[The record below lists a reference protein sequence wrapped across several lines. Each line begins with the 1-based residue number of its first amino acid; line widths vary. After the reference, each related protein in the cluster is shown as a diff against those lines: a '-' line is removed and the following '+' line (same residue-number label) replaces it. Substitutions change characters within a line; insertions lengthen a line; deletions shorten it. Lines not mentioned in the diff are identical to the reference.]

1 MPVNDISKP
10 TSFYLNNATIPDA
23 VADEINAR
31 GKANPAS
38 KWKVSKKPW
47 MSLTSFSSEPMPI
60 AGYEKRK
67 QSDFY
72 DKAASGRLVASPV
85 LQSIEVNTTG
95 TNGSMKKSTVKF
107 TLYSLDQLKKAQR
120 AYFVPGL
127 TAFAQWG
134 WNMDSDGGAITKLS
148 ATSFESWNKG
158 QVDIQEKIKT
168 EKGCI
173 DAMLGVIS
181 DFNWSFDPATKS
193 YSCDIT
199 IDSPGKAYVSG
210 PIDVS
215 NKGAAGCAGKE
226 EDDKGDGNGN
236 WMKVAL
242 KDIAE
247 RNIRENHPWKIQRI
261 YAGGSVN
268 LDEDAKED
276 TSWWDN
282 VTGFFGSPTMNYY
295 VTWNWWES
303 TIISGMAPVTDGH
316 AKSKVLKS
324 VGVESHM
331 IKWDKGFVWR
341 LDSSESRMKCPAG
354 LPYASADPWV
364 CLIPGRFH
372 WLGGNATGGDNGSS
386 FGIKKAA
393 GLQGALPAVH
403 GDGYLYL
410 GRVLLNTFFLWK
422 TFQDSK
428 TIDEYVLKVAR
439 KVNDVCGG
447 FWNIELVDDPSD
459 PSTMRIIDKNY
470 VPNITTYPKLNI
482 YGNTSCRNWG
492 MSTEIPQALR
502 HSIMMGTQRRT
513 KKGAKNTDEPQ
524 GAYFDYAEGIK
535 DTMMGNQKLDDS
547 LNFGEKCRPD
557 SGGTSKS
564 GDGEAADPK
573 KALEDAMAT
582 LADNRDDEA
591 VDEVKGAMKAYWN
604 KKAPPTDVGGTVV
617 PIGFDGTFDGIGGLH
632 WGMMF
637 TTDQT
642 SSVLAVN
649 HQFQVTSI
657 KHSVSQQDWTTS
669 IETALRIG

>member
-1 MPVNDISKP
+1 MAS
-10 TSFYLNNATIPDA
+10 YLTGTAVPSVVAT
-23 VADEINAR
+23 EINAR
-31 GKANPAS
+31 GKASPAG

-47 MSLTSFSSEPMPI
+47 MSLTSFSSKPMPI
-60 AGYEKRK
+60 SGYEKRS

-72 DKAASGRLVASPV
+72 DKASSGRLVATPV
-85 LQSIEVNTTG
+85 LNSIDQNTTG
-95 TNGSMKKSTVKF
+95 TNGSMKKATVKF
-107 TLYSLDQLKKAQR
+107 TLYSLEQLKKAQR
-120 AYFVPGL
+120 AYFIPGI

-134 WNMDSDGGAITKLS
+134 WNMDSAGGAVTKLS
-148 ATSFESWNKG
+148 ATGFKSWNAG
-158 QVDIQEKIKT
+158 QKDIQTKVEK

-199 IDSPGKAYVSG
+199 IDSPGKAYISG
-210 PIDVS
+210 PVDVS

-226 EDDKGDGNGN
+226 DDDKGDGNGN

-247 RNIRENHPWKIQRI
+247 RNIEENKAWSPNG
-261 YAGGSVN
+261 YCGGSVN

-276 TSWWDN
+276 TPWWQQ

-295 VTWNWWES
+295 VTWAWFES
-303 TIISGMAPVTDGH
+303 TIVSGMSPISKGH
-316 AKSKVLKS
+316 AVNKTLTSIGKSPQKT
-324 VGVESHM
+324 
-331 IKWDKGFVWR
+331 WNKGHVWR
-341 LDSSESRMKCPAG
+341 LDSSDSRMKCPSG
-354 LPYASADPWV
+354 TPYASADPWV

-372 WLGGNATGGDNGSS
+372 WLRGNATGGDNGSS

-393 GLQGALPAVH
+393 GVGGAPPAVNSA
-403 GDGYLYL
+403 GYLEL
-410 GRVLLNTFFLWK
+410 GKILLNTYFLW
-422 TFQDSK
+422 TVFQDSK
-428 TIDEYVLKVAR
+428 TIDEYVLKVAK

-447 FWNIELVDDPSD
+447 FWNIELVDDPMD

-470 VPNITTYPKLNI
+470 VPPTPGPKLNI
-482 YGNTSCRNWG
+482 YGNTSCRSWG

-502 HSIMMGTQRRT
+502 HSIMMGTQRKT
-513 KKGAKNTDEPQ
+513 KKGSKNTDEPQ

-535 DTMMGNQKLDDS
+535 DTMMGNQQLDTKL
-547 LNFGEKCRPD
+547 NPGEKCTGA
-557 SGGTSKS
+557 GGSAKKAN
-564 GDGEAADPK
+564 GGEATDPK
-573 KALEDAMAT
+573 LALEDALAT

-591 VDEVKGAMKAYWN
+591 VDEVKGATKAYWN
-604 KKAPPTDVGGTVV
+604 KKDPPTDKGGTVV

-632 WGMMF
+632 WGQLF

-642 SSVLAVN
+642 SNVLSVA
-649 HQFQVTSI
+649 HQFQVTNI
-657 KHSVSQQDWTTS
+657 KHSVTQDDWTTS

>member
-1 MPVNDISKP
+1 MAS
-10 TSFYLNNATIPDA
+10 YLTGTALPSA
-23 VADEINAR
+23 VANEINAR
-31 GKANPAS
+31 GKASPAG

-47 MSLTSFSSEPMPI
+47 MSLTSFSNEPMQI
-60 AGYEKRK
+60 SGYEKRS

-72 DKAASGRLVASPV
+72 DKASSGRLVATPV
-85 LQSIEVNTTG
+85 LNSIDVNTTG

-107 TLYSLDQLKKAQR
+107 TLYSLEQLKKAQR
-120 AYFVPGL
+120 AYFIPGIS
-127 TAFAQWG
+127 AFAQWG
-134 WNMDSDGGAITKLS
+134 WNMDSGGGAVTKLS
-148 ATSFESWNKG
+148 ATGFKSWNAG
-158 QVDIQEKIKT
+158 QKDIQTKVET

-199 IDSPGKAYVSG
+199 IDSPGKAYISG
-210 PIDVS
+210 PVDVS

-226 EDDKGDGNGN
+226 DDDKGDGNGN

-247 RNIRENHPWKIQRI
+247 RNIRENVPWKVKGIF
-261 YAGGSVN
+261 AGGSVN

-303 TIISGMAPVTDGH
+303 TIVSGMAPVAPGH
-316 AKSKVLKS
+316 DSSSNLASL
-324 VGVESHM
+324 GVETHQL
-331 IKWDKGFVWR
+331 KWNKGFVWR
-341 LDSSESRMKCPAG
+341 LDSSETRMKCPSG
-354 LPYASADPWV
+354 MPYASADPWV
-364 CLIPGRFH
+364 CIIPGRAH
-372 WLGGNATGGDNGSS
+372 WVSGNATGGDNGSS
-386 FGIKKAA
+386 FGIKKTA
-393 GLQGALPAVH
+393 GLSAALPAVRA
-403 GDGYLYL
+403 DKGYLYL

-447 FWNIELVDDPSD
+447 FWNVELVDDPSD

-470 VPNITTYPKLNI
+470 IPPDVGPKLNI

-524 GAYFDYAEGIK
+524 GAYFDYAQGIK
-535 DTMMGNQKLDDS
+535 DTMMGNQELDKT
-547 LNFGEKCRPD
+547 LNPGEKCRPD
-557 SGGTSKS
+557 SGGTPK
-564 GDGEAADPK
+564 GADGGEAADPK
-573 KALEDAMAT
+573 KALADAMAT

-604 KKAPPTDVGGTVV
+604 KKAPPTDSGGTVV
-617 PIGFDGTFDGIGGLH
+617 PIGFDGTFDGIGGLS

-642 SSVLAVN
+642 ADVLKVD

-657 KHSVSQQDWTTS
+657 KHSVSQQDWTTT
-669 IETALRIG
+669 IDTALRIG